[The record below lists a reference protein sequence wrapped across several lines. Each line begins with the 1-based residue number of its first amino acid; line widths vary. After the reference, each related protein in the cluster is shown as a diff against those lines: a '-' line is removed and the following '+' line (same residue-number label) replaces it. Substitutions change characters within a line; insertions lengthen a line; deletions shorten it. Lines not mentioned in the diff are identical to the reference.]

1 MSGAQLLE
9 FGSEPR
15 FGNLSFPDLEA
26 RFGRHLEQVRSVT
39 DLDSL
44 IRSINPL
51 FQDERYSPD
60 ELARLKR
67 LRQRAYDRKRNP
79 RFQTPESLKPLE
91 SKSKVAAVPKSEPSV
106 TAGANMSS
114 VLNIESAKGTFADGA
129 LRSVGTDSA
138 YWLKILPPL
147 LAWFGAAALVSF
159 FLWQQSFAL
168 YESAGF
174 INPTYSAVGG
184 ILMIIGFA
192 AYHSITRSWL
202 ALFFCVY
209 AGAYEGYLM
218 ISGTINDEQHIKT
231 SALQGNA
238 ELMFLSEQANKEHE
252 HYQELKQRYDN
263 PESKVYR
270 NDWFLKNHLNPAW
283 QANEKAL
290 GALIAKEA
298 ALNASSDTKHITWL
312 KIFYRLGLVF
322 LCMMLVHRF
331 FANFG
336 KNPLFKESEHRAETA

>member
-9 FGSEPR
+9 FGPEPR

-26 RFGRHLEQVRSVT
+26 RFGRHLEQARSVT

-44 IRSINPL
+44 IRAIKPL
-51 FQDERYSPD
+51 FQDERYGPD

-67 LRQRAYDRKRNP
+67 LRQRAYDRRRNP
-79 RFQTPESLKPLE
+79 RFQTSESVKPLE
-91 SKSKVAAVPKSEPSV
+91 PKPQITAVPRSEPSEPE
-106 TAGANMSS
+106 GANVPN

-129 LRSVGTDSA
+129 LRSVGTHSE
-138 YWLKILPPL
+138 YCLKVLPPL
-147 LAWFGAAALVSF
+147 LAWFSAAALVSF

-168 YESAGF
+168 YDSAGF
-174 INPTYSAVGG
+174 INPTYSAAGG

-218 ISGTINDEQHIKT
+218 ISGTINDERQIKT
-231 SALQGNA
+231 SVIASNA
-238 ELMFLSEQANKEHE
+238 ELMFLSEQAAKEHE

-263 PESKVYR
+263 PESKVYK
-270 NDWFLKNHLNPAW
+270 NDWFFKNHVNPAW
-283 QANEKAL
+283 QANEKAQ

-298 ALNASSDTKHITWL
+298 VLNAGSDTKHITWL
-312 KIFYRLGLVF
+312 KILYRLGLVF

-331 FANFG
+331 FASC
-336 KNPLFKESEHRAETA
+336 KQNPMDKGAVI